1 MKLFKNFNKYN
12 DRIALISEITGDI
25 TYSQIDTYTKKIKNY
40 IEKRSLVLIISQNT
54 VGSIVSY
61 ISCIRNNFVV
71 ILVDIKTNNNKIKNL
86 IKLYKPSYL
95 IAPEAEID
103 NFNFQEIN
111 KKKIYDYSICKI
123 DSNNKITSNK
133 NLSLLLPT
141 SGSMGS
147 PKLVK
152 LSNKNLYFN
161 CKSIISFL
169 R

>member
-25 TYSQIDTYTKKIKNY
+25 TYSQIDTYTKKIKDY

-111 KKKIYDYSICKI
+111 KKKIY
-123 DSNNKITSNK
+123 N
-133 NLSLLLPT
+133 
-141 SGSMGS
+141 
-147 PKLVK
+147 
-152 LSNKNLYFN
+152 
-161 CKSIISFL
+161 
-169 R
+169 